1 MGILENTENNSPGTI
16 GEMIAYWA
24 ERTPGTPAL
33 LAPGRVSLTYGRL
46 QERVSGIAGALRS
59 KGVRREDRVAIIL
72 PNGPEM
78 ATAFLAAVSAA
89 VCAPLNPGY
98 TPSELEFYLTDLRA
112 RAVVVSTEQSQAIAV
127 ATRLA
132 IPILQLSPN
141 LHGEAGA
148 CILEAGVEAGA
159 GDSELSRPE
168 DVALVLHTSGTTARP
183 KIVPLTHR
191 NLCASAGNIRHV
203 LRISETDRCLNVMPL
218 FHIHGL
224 VGALLSS
231 LSAGASVACPPGFSA
246 ADFFSWM
253 SELRPTWYTAV
264 PTMHQAILARAEMH
278 RSDIARHSLRFVR
291 SSSAALAPSV
301 MSGLESVFDVPVIES
316 YGMTEAAH
324 QMASNLLP
332 PGKRKTASVGP
343 AAGPEI
349 AIMDEDGNLVPAGQT
364 GEIVIRGENVTRG
377 YEDNPKANE
386 SAFCHGW
393 FRTGDQGYFDGEHFL
408 YITGRIKE
416 LINRGGEKISPREV
430 DEILL
435 QHPAVLE
442 AVTFAVPHCQLGET
456 VGAAVVLRPGL
467 QVTALEIRE
476 FASKHLANFKVPQV
490 LKLVN
495 EIPRGSTGKIQRI
508 GLAERLE
515 LQPIDESNPRNQAE
529 YTPARTPIE
538 IKLAGFYSEILKV
551 EKVGVHD
558 NFFFLGGDSIA
569 ATQLMSRVCRETG
582 TDFSF
587 MRFLET
593 PTIAALA
600 AEIESKDSGL
610 EHARAVSARLVPI
623 QPDGSKLPLFCAAEH
638 NGSLMIFCRFARH
651 LDPDLPIWGFPPF
664 QFEDGRTSYRL
675 EDLAA
680 RYVEQ
685 MRAYQPEGPY
695 RLAGFCYGGTMV
707 YEMARQLHRQG
718 ESVVFLAMLDSFNYH
733 GASAVPWTSDF
744 AQKLRQL
751 RWGTRFHLR
760 ALAERQFSDQFS
772 YLIDRLRALAGL
784 MRFKTGLIAY
794 RYLVSAGRPVPG
806 FLRKV
811 NYANALALERYI
823 PTRYPGTAVLFRVL
837 DSRPDA
843 PQMGWSGLIGGG
855 VDILDSPYHH
865 QGVQAESTIQ
875 IMALQLQSRL
885 DLARSQN
892 QEHVCGTQRNRVAMI
907 KYLCP

>member
-1 MGILENTENNSPGTI
+1 MGVLENTESNFPGTI
-16 GEMIAYWA
+16 GEMIGYWA
-24 ERTPGTPAL
+24 ERTPDAPAL
-33 LAPGRVSLTYGRL
+33 LAPDRVPLTYRCL

-59 KGVRREDRVAIIL
+59 KGVRREDRVAVIL

-78 ATAFLAAVSAA
+78 ATTFLAAVSAA

-98 TPSELEFYLTDLRA
+98 TTSELEFYLTDLRA
-112 RAVVVSTEQSQAIAV
+112 RAVVVSSEHPQAIAV
-127 ATRLA
+127 AARLA
-132 IPILQLSPN
+132 IPILQLSPD

-148 CILEAGVEAGA
+148 CIFERGVEAGA
-159 GDSELSRPE
+159 GDIEPSRPKN
-168 DVALVLHTSGTTARP
+168 VALVLHTSGTTARP

-191 NLCASAGNIRHV
+191 NLCVSAGNIRRV
-203 LRISETDRCLNVMPL
+203 LRISETDRCLNMMPL

-231 LSAGASVACPPGFSA
+231 LSAGASVACTSGFSA

-253 SELRPTWYTAV
+253 SELRPSWYTAV

-278 RSDIARHSLRFVR
+278 RGDIAGHSLRFIR
-291 SSSAALAPSV
+291 SASAALAPSV
-301 MSGLESVFDVPVIES
+301 LSGLEAVFGVPVIES

-332 PGKRKTASVGP
+332 PGKRKPASVGP

-349 AIMDEDGNLVPAGQT
+349 AVMDKDGNLLPAGQT

-377 YEDNPKANE
+377 YDDNPAANE
-386 SAFCHGW
+386 NAFCHGW

-430 DEILL
+430 DETLL
-435 QHPAVLE
+435 RHPAVLE

-456 VGAAVVLRPGL
+456 VGAAVVLRPGM

-476 FASKHLANFKVPQV
+476 FVSEHLANFKVPQI

-508 GLAERLE
+508 GLADRLE
-515 LQPIDESNPRNQAE
+515 LQPIDESSPQNQAE
-529 YTPARTPIE
+529 YIPARTPTE
-538 IKLAGFYSEILKV
+538 IMLAKIYSEILKV

-558 NFFFLGGDSIA
+558 SFFFLGGDSIVA
-569 ATQLMSRVCRETG
+569 AQLMSRICRETG
-582 TDFSF
+582 TDLSF
-587 MRFLET
+587 VRFLET

-600 AEIESKDSGL
+600 AEIGSTGNGL
-610 EHARAVSARLVPI
+610 QRVRAVSAQLVPI
-623 QPDGSKLPLFCAAEH
+623 RPNGGRVPLFCAAGH
-638 NGSLMIFCRFARH
+638 DGSLIIFCRLARH
-651 LDPDLPIWGFPPF
+651 LDPDLPIWGFQPF
-664 QFEDGRTSYRL
+664 QFEDGRTSYHL

-685 MRAYQPEGPY
+685 MRACQPEGPY
-695 RLAGFCYGGTMV
+695 YLAGFCHGGITV
-707 YEMARQLHRQG
+707 YEMARQLHRRG
-718 ESVVFLAMLDSFNYH
+718 ESVAILAMLDSFNYH
-733 GASAVPWTSDF
+733 GASAVPWTSAF
-744 AQKLRQL
+744 GQKLRHL
-751 RWGTRFHLR
+751 RWRTRFQLN
-760 ALAERQFSDQFS
+760 ALAGRQFNNQLS
-772 YLIDRLRALAGL
+772 YLADRLRAFANEKKL
-784 MRFKTGLIAY
+784 KTGLIAY
-794 RYLVSAGRPVPG
+794 RYLISAGRPVPA

-811 NYANALALERYI
+811 QYANTCALERYL
-823 PTRYPGTAVLFRVL
+823 PTSYPGMAVLFRVL
-837 DSRPDA
+837 DRRPDA

-865 QGVQAESTIQ
+865 QGVQAESTVQ
-875 IMALQLQSRL
+875 IMARQLQSRL
-885 DLARSQN
+885 DL
-892 QEHVCGTQRNRVAMI
+892 VQRAQG
-907 KYLCP
+907 